1 MSLVPSPEDDEQ
13 RRTLLMIYIHGF
25 MGNDASF
32 HSFPA
37 HVHHFLEETLANTHV
52 VHTKIY
58 PRYKTYKAIDVAR
71 DNFSKWLEPHE
82 SPETDVILLGHS
94 MGGLLSADIVLMP
107 ASSGYPFRHRI
118 LGTISLDAPFLGL
131 HPGVIVSGIAS
142 IFRPAPSPPG
152 ETNYSGSPT
161 PSSLNARET
170 VSPEP
175 SILSGISSERL
186 SSLSLSPSPLQ
197 SRPSGSDPF
206 FNPPFFN
213 DVPFQDRGWIKNV
226 VHFANKHRSEN
237 LFEAAGSHIMSHLEF
252 GACLGDYPALN
263 SRYSRLRQ
271 LEDVKELGAGV
282 SDARPTARVR
292 FANYYTLSTGRE
304 KKPKPAP
311 ASPNPEPDSAG
322 QESQISSPTSLHPK
336 SESPIQETQASSVDI
351 DQRASTPR
359 SSGEEHSDDGM
370 LQYVEP
376 MPEEDGPVPEEGELP
391 PAYTENADTKTADTA
406 PSDEP
411 PDDLQLP
418 AIPDL
423 PEPPVAPEL
432 DQHADKAIQKQ
443 VEKEAKRARKVYDQA
458 VKQRDKAIKERQKLV
473 DKHKRQLQK
482 DAERR
487 DKEQQKEARRRE
499 KEAQKRQ
506 AAEKQAWQDE
516 LDSRRSSNQQREEP
530 DKDKDKEKKK
540 KDRKFCMLPR
550 DVSAGRDPA
559 WVPVRMD
566 GVDEVGAHCGLFLA
580 GPHYEGLV
588 VGVGT
593 MVGEWVRES
602 RSQRTAGVEG

>member
-1 MSLVPSPEDDEQ
+1 
-13 RRTLLMIYIHGF
+13 
-25 MGNDASF
+25 
-32 HSFPA
+32 
-37 HVHHFLEETLANTHV
+37 
-52 VHTKIY
+52 
-58 PRYKTYKAIDVAR
+58 
-71 DNFSKWLEPHE
+71 
-82 SPETDVILLGHS
+82 
-94 MGGLLSADIVLMP
+94 
-107 ASSGYPFRHRI
+107 
-118 LGTISLDAPFLGL
+118 
-131 HPGVIVSGIAS
+131 
-142 IFRPAPSPPG
+142 
-152 ETNYSGSPT
+152 
-161 PSSLNARET
+161 
-170 VSPEP
+170 
-175 SILSGISSERL
+175 
-186 SSLSLSPSPLQ
+186 
-197 SRPSGSDPF
+197 
-206 FNPPFFN
+206 
-213 DVPFQDRGWIKNV
+213 
-226 VHFANKHRSEN
+226 
-237 LFEAAGSHIMSHLEF
+237 MSHLEF

-336 SESPIQETQASSVDI
+336 SESLVQEAQASSVDIDQRASTPTSLHPKSESPAQETQASSVDI
-351 DQRASTPR
+351 DQRAFTPR
-359 SSGEEHSDDGM
+359 SSGEEHSDDEM

-376 MPEEDGPVPEEGELP
+376 MPEEDEPVPEEGELP
-391 PAYTENADTKTADTA
+391 PAYTENADAKTTDTA

-411 PDDLQLP
+411 PDGLQLP

-516 LDSRRSSNQQREEP
+516 LDSRRSSSQQREEP
-530 DKDKDKEKKK
+530 GKDKDKEKKK

-602 RSQRTAGVEG
+602 RSQRTMGVEG